1 MEIGHFYY
9 IDDQYFKDFPDP
21 YLMQN
26 KEKVNGQLHDRP
38 CFYAF
43 QDSNTQLFWMIPFS
57 SQVSKF
63 KGIYNKKMQKYHRCD
78 TIVFGEVLGHEKA
91 FLIQNMCPITEKYM
105 KNEYLDSAAN
115 IPVRVDGRLEKELKD
130 KAGKVLALQRK
141 GAKLIF
147 QMSLVQNRN
156 YYNRW
161 KYLCRIKRGAVPVG
175 RHLFLYNP
183 RGIFRTFLLTRDC

>member
-130 KAGKVLALQRK
+130 KAGNHQWRPCRRKKRHMQTVYCLQENQ
-141 GAKLIF
+141 GF
-147 QMSLVQNRN
+147 
-156 YYNRW
+156 
-161 KYLCRIKRGAVPVG
+161 RGALTIAFVPS
-175 RHLFLYNP
+175 LYP
-183 RGIFRTFLLTRDC
+183 PPIFEK

>member
-9 IDDQYFKDFPDP
+9 IDDQYFKDFPDS

-57 SQVSKF
+57 SQTSKF
-63 KGIYNKKMQKYHRCD
+63 KVIYNKKMQKYHRCD

-105 KNEYLDSAAN
+105 KNEYLDSVAN

-147 QMSLVQNRN
+147 PDVLSIEQKLLKQM
-156 YYNRW
+156 
-161 KYLCRIKRGAVPVG
+161 
-175 RHLFLYNP
+175 
-183 RGIFRTFLLTRDC
+183 

>member
-1 MEIGHFYY
+1 MNFVPSSEKAKEWGISQRRVAILCKEGRVPGAELVGNRWFLP
-9 IDDQYFKDFPDP
+9 PDAVKP
-21 YLMQN
+21 
-26 KEKVNGQLHDRP
+26 
-38 CFYAF
+38 
-43 QDSNTQLFWMIPFS
+43 
-57 SQVSKF
+57 KF

-130 KAGKVLALQRK
+130 KAGKALALQRK

-147 QMSLVQNRN
+147 PDVLSIEQE
-156 YYNRW
+156 
-161 KYLCRIKRGAVPVG
+161 
-175 RHLFLYNP
+175 
-183 RGIFRTFLLTRDC
+183 LL

>member
-1 MEIGHFYY
+1 MSLLLKSVTDKY
-9 IDDQYFKDFPDP
+9 ILIQRAYKGGVISLMFT
-21 YLMQN
+21 YTQVNSLNETEAHVYNYIMQN

-147 QMSLVQNRN
+147 PDVLSIEQE
-156 YYNRW
+156 
-161 KYLCRIKRGAVPVG
+161 
-175 RHLFLYNP
+175 
-183 RGIFRTFLLTRDC
+183 LL